1 VASHFFVVVS
11 ASRHNAW
18 LFSLAARSL
27 LQNHSHPCNNVV
39 CRIKAKTSVIYKH
52 HEMKEYKLIVNFNEV
67 SKQVNLVKI
76 ILSWLK
82 SHSFKV
88 IENEAII
95 SESYVLQIFN
105 CSQMSRFCGR
115 QPDIRRLLTRNTSQ
129 LIKHCLKKKTLLFN
143 FNLSANSN
151 HISSYSTLYVHL
163 QHKKN
168 HLLSRKN
175 AKVLSK
181 MTHIEYG

>member
-1 VASHFFVVVS
+1 MLKTVNPYSLCGLTSLYGGEGQPAQLVS
-11 ASRHNAW
+11 
-18 LFSLAARSL
+18 LFAGC
-27 LQNHSHPCNNVV
+27 QCFPTKPHSQPCNNVV
-39 CRIKAKTSVIYKH
+39 CRIKARTSVIYKH

-168 HLLSRKN
+168 HLLSR
-175 AKVLSK
+175 
-181 MTHIEYG
+181 